1 MRTVLQGGRVI
12 DPRTGYDDLADVVIE
27 GAHITRVGR
36 GAAEG
41 IGPTD
46 RDTVVH
52 DCTGQWVVPGFVDLH
67 THLREPGYEY
77 KEDIVSGTRA
87 AAAGGFTVVCAMP
100 NTRPV
105 NDTRA
110 ITEMIVAK
118 GRDHGLVRVHPI
130 GAITRAQAGRELTE
144 MADLRA
150 AGCVAVSDDGR
161 CVTDAGVMRRA
172 LEYARTHG
180 LVVVQHAE
188 DHALTEGATLH
199 EGEVATRLGLKG
211 WPRVAED
218 HIVARDLMLARLTGA
233 RYHLAHAST
242 AGSVALV
249 RAAKSEG
256 LNVTAE
262 VTPHHLTLT
271 AAAALGYDTA
281 CKVNPPLREQSDVDA
296 LLDGLADGTLDC
308 VATDHAPHAPVD
320 KDCTFQEAAFGMV
333 GLETAVPL
341 LLAFVQSGRLG
352 AMRLIEALTRAPMR
366 AFALDEHGVF
376 VGSVADV
383 TVIDPTL
390 TWTIDPRAFASRGRN
405 TPFAGR
411 TVQGR
416 VARTFVAGR
425 CVFEAAS
432 GAGSA

>member
-1 MRTVLQGGRVI
+1 MRIVLLGGRVL

-27 GAHITRVGR
+27 GSRITRVGR

-41 IGPTD
+41 VDPAD
-46 RDTVVH
+46 RDTVVY
-52 DCTGQWVVPGFVDLH
+52 DCAGCWVVPGFVDLH

-87 AAAGGFTVVCAMP
+87 AAAGGFTAVCAMP
-100 NTRPV
+100 NTRPA

-118 GRDHGLVRVHPI
+118 GRDHGLVRVYPI
-130 GAITRAQAGRELTE
+130 GAITRSQAGRELTE

-188 DHALTEGATLH
+188 DHTLTEGATLH
-199 EGEVATRLGLKG
+199 EGEVATRMGLKG

-218 HIVARDLMLARLTGA
+218 SIVARDLMLARLTGA

-256 LNVTAE
+256 LSVTAE

-281 CKVNPPLREQSDVDA
+281 CKVNPPLREASDVEA

-333 GLETAVPL
+333 GLETALPL
-341 LLAFVQSGRLG
+341 LLEFVRAGRLRP
-352 AMRLIEALTRAPMR
+352 ARLIESLTRSPLR
-366 AFALDEHGVF
+366 AFALDEHGVY
-376 VGSVADV
+376 VGSVADL
-383 TVIDPTL
+383 TVVDPEHR
-390 TWTIDPRAFASRGRN
+390 WVVDPRAFASRGRN
-405 TPFAGR
+405 TPFVGR
-411 TVQGR
+411 AVQGR

-425 CVFEAAS
+425 CVFEAPP
-432 GAGSA
+432 GPGSA